1 MFLDKKQKL
10 KNISLLLNQKLK
22 IDENLIKFFEKN
34 NENPPKNSIS
44 LKECIKRP
52 NIDAFKINQKF
63 GVFKDFDYEVINEI
77 NLITKYEGYLKQQEE
92 DIEKLKKMESQ
103 TIPEDF
109 DYTKQK
115 GLKIETIQKLTEV
128 KPINL
133 GQASRVSGVSP
144 ADIAVLGILVKKHK
158 EAKNAERRDH

>member
-1 MFLDKKQKL
+1 
-10 KNISLLLNQKLK
+10 
-22 IDENLIKFFEKN
+22 
-34 NENPPKNSIS
+34 
-44 LKECIKRP
+44 
-52 NIDAFKINQKF
+52 
-63 GVFKDFDYEVINEI
+63 
-77 NLITKYEGYLKQQEE
+77 
-92 DIEKLKKMESQ
+92 MESQ